1 MTAPALPRATPEAM
15 GVPPQAIAAFLD
27 GVAAERLELHSLMV
41 FHRGHVI
48 AEGWWAPY
56 RAGLPHMQ
64 HSLTKSF
71 TATAIGLAVAEGR
84 FALDDTVVSFFPEI
98 TAPGPHLAAM
108 TIRHLLTMSTGH
120 ATGIGGDVW
129 RQIRTSW
136 TDAFFKAPV
145 PEPPGARMVYS
156 SASSYMLSAILQR
169 TTGERLHA
177 YLATRLFEPLGI
189 EGESWDVCPNG
200 INPGGN
206 GLSCRT
212 EDMLKLA
219 LLHLQRGR
227 WDGRQILPEAWV
239 SDALRP
245 HLPAPFGPDA
255 VHLGSPGAEW
265 SRGYGYQ
272 WWTGPEG
279 CAYAAGLFG
288 QYAIVLP
295 GQDAA
300 IAITAATP
308 TTDYRLLGLV
318 WRHLLPAFGGLSR
331 RLAGLRLDLPHP
343 GPGAAPPGISG
354 RWFRMD
360 PNEDGVAAVM
370 LQDEGDACV
379 FVQRDARGQHSVR
392 CGLTGWVDGATSMTG
407 NALHHQYQPDSMHV
421 VASARW
427 LDPQTLEMT
436 WVFVETAFRD
446 RVICRFDDDRV
457 TVERSVNVNTG
468 ALKRP
473 ALTGKQ

>member
-1 MTAPALPRATPEAM
+1 
-15 GVPPQAIAAFLD
+15 
-27 GVAAERLELHSLMV
+27 
-41 FHRGHVI
+41 
-48 AEGWWAPY
+48 
-56 RAGLPHMQ
+56 MQ

-177 YLATRLFEPLGI
+177 YLATRLLEPLGI

-219 LLHLQRGR
+219 VLHLQRGR

-239 SDALRP
+239 SEALRP
-245 HLPAPFGPDA
+245 HLPAPVRAGRGAPRLTRRRVVPRLRLPVVGPVPKA
-255 VHLGSPGAEW
+255 VPMPPGCSASMRSCCRARTPPSRSPPPRPPPTTACSAWYGATCSPRSAACPAAW
-265 SRGYGYQ
+265 PTCALTCRRPGRVRCRRGPLRPLVPR
-272 WWTGPEG
+272 GPERG
-279 CAYAAGLFG
+279 
-288 QYAIVLP
+288 
-295 GQDAA
+295 
-300 IAITAATP
+300 
-308 TTDYRLLGLV
+308 R
-318 WRHLLPAFGGLSR
+318 RGGR
-331 RLAGLRLDLPHP
+331 
-343 GPGAAPPGISG
+343 
-354 RWFRMD
+354 
-360 PNEDGVAAVM
+360 
-370 LQDEGDACV
+370 
-379 FVQRDARGQHSVR
+379 
-392 CGLTGWVDGATSMTG
+392 
-407 NALHHQYQPDSMHV
+407 
-421 VASARW
+421 
-427 LDPQTLEMT
+427 
-436 WVFVETAFRD
+436 
-446 RVICRFDDDRV
+446 
-457 TVERSVNVNTG
+457 
-468 ALKRP
+468 
-473 ALTGKQ
+473 

>member
-265 SRGYGYQ
+265 SAR
-272 WWTGPEG
+272 
-279 CAYAAGLFG
+279 LR
-288 QYAIVLP
+288 LP
-295 GQDAA
+295 VVD
-300 IAITAATP
+300 
-308 TTDYRLLGLV
+308 R
-318 WRHLLPAFGGLSR
+318 SR
-331 RLAGLRLDLPHP
+331 RLCLCRRVVRPVCDRAAGPGRRHRDHRRHAHHRLPPAGPGVAPPAPRVRRPVPPIGRSAP
-343 GPGAAPPGISG
+343 GPAAPRAGCGTAGHIGPLVPHGPERG
-354 RWFRMD
+354 RR
-360 PNEDGVAAVM
+360 GGRHAA
-370 LQDEGDACV
+370 
-379 FVQRDARGQHSVR
+379 RRG
-392 CGLTGWVDGATSMTG
+392 
-407 NALHHQYQPDSMHV
+407 
-421 VASARW
+421 
-427 LDPQTLEMT
+427 
-436 WVFVETAFRD
+436 
-446 RVICRFDDDRV
+446 
-457 TVERSVNVNTG
+457 
-468 ALKRP
+468 
-473 ALTGKQ
+473 